1 MITIIINEFLINDN
15 CIIMVSRFSPSKFY
29 HSNTDDCRKVPKE
42 REGMIAGQAAKETII
57 VCLKVNKQIANF
69 FFHRWSWGGLK
80 CIFIKQLYAS
90 KDFI

>member
-15 CIIMVSRFSPSKFY
+15 CIIMVSRFSPSKFN

-57 VCLKVNKQIANF
+57 VCLKVNKQKLF
-69 FFHRWSWGGLK
+69 FSPMELGWFEMH
-80 CIFIKQLYAS
+80 IY
-90 KDFI
+90 